1 MKCGGVFLLLMVVWI
16 CVVAFLG
23 VALGWYLRKY
33 DR

>member
-1 MKCGGVFLLLMVVWI
+1 MCEVWFLLLMVAWV

>member
-1 MKCGGVFLLLMVVWI
+1 MCEVWFLLLMGAWLS
-16 CVVAFLG
+16 VVAFLG